1 MDREYWAVSSLQRD
15 HNDNSPGGTLLSM
28 PSFLL
33 AGIAAVPLSPYWLQP
48 GLTLALG
55 VMRRRHPNLFDRL
68 SSLDDPTYLI
78 DPVDLPLVFVL
89 SLNPDHPQ
97 LSARRRGEGAN
108 TAATIRG
115 PLMALIDLLQGR
127 VDGDALF
134 FSRALVIEGDVG
146 AVVALRNAIES
157 IEVDLL
163 DDLLSVLG
171 PLARPAGQAI
181 RLGNSLLGRAAR
193 DLAAIHAAIIGPA
206 PGHQRKT

>member
-1 MDREYWAVSSLQRD
+1 MGREYWAVSPLQRD
-15 HNDNSPGGTLLSM
+15 HNDNSADGTLLSV

-33 AGIAAVPLSPYWLQP
+33 AGITAAPLSPFWLQP

-55 VMRRRHPNLFDRL
+55 VMRRRHPDLFDRL

-78 DPVDLPLVFVL
+78 DPVDLPLVFML

-97 LSARRRGEGAN
+97 LSARRRGDGAN

-146 AVVALRNAIES
+146 AVVALRNAVES
-157 IEVDLL
+157 VEVDLL

-193 DLAAIHAAIIGPA
+193 DLAAIHSAILGPA
-206 PGHQRKT
+206 SGPQRKT